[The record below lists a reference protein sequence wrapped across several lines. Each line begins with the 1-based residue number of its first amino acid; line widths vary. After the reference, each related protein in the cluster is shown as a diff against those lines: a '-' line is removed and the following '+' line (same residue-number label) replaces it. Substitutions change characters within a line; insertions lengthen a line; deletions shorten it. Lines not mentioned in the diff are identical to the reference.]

1 MSLFTLGA
9 RLAADA
15 RRLAA
20 TVKIS
25 RGDAMREIRRLAT
38 HSLQLTPAQLTVRER
53 ESPGRFDLSAYGIVF
68 DRRLR
73 GEPLPYVLGEWPFR
87 DHVFKVT
94 QDVLIPRPD
103 TEVLVEAALAAC
115 PEGRAVRVLDLGT
128 GSGCIALS
136 IALARP
142 AALVTGIDA
151 SDEAL
156 AVARENAERLGVSNA
171 HLLPSDWYRALSG
184 QTFDVIVANPP
195 YVAEGDPHLD
205 ALKYEPAR
213 ALVGGRDGL
222 EALRAV
228 ISAAPVHLEKAGI
241 LVVEHGYDQ
250 RDAVCQMFQA
260 AGFQSVE
267 TANDLS
273 GVPRIVV
280 GRLVKKA
287 PEKARRKSATV
298 SA

>member
-38 HSLQLTPAQLTVRER
+38 HALQLTPAQLIVRER

-87 DHVFKVT
+87 DHLFKVT

-103 TEVLVEAALAAC
+103 TEVLVEAALGAC
-115 PEGRAVRVLDLGT
+115 PEGRAARVLDLGT
-128 GSGCIALS
+128 GSGCIAIS

-142 AALVTGIDA
+142 AALVTGVDA
-151 SDEAL
+151 SEEAL
-156 AVARENAERLGVSNA
+156 AVARENAERLGASNA
-171 HLLPSDWYRALSG
+171 RLLQSDWYHALAG
-184 QTFDVIVANPP
+184 ETFEVIVSNPP

-205 ALKYEPAR
+205 ALKFEPVR
-213 ALVGGRDGL
+213 ALVGGSDGL
-222 EALRAV
+222 DALRV
-228 ISAAPVHLEKAGI
+228 VVSTAPSHLDAGGT

-250 RDAVCQMFQA
+250 RDEVCQMFTA

-280 GRLVKKA
+280 GRMARKA
-287 PEKARRKSATV
+287 PEKTRRKSTAV

>member
-38 HSLQLTPAQLTVRER
+38 HALHLTQAQLIVRER

-87 DHVFKVT
+87 EHVFKVT

-115 PEGRAVRVLDLGT
+115 PDGRPARVLDLGT
-128 GSGCIALS
+128 GSGCIAIS
-136 IALARP
+136 VALAR
-142 AALVTGIDA
+142 ATALVTGVDA
-151 SDEAL
+151 SEEAL
-156 AVARENAERLGVSNA
+156 GVARENAERLGATNVR
-171 HLLPSDWYRALSG
+171 LLESDWYRALMG
-184 QTFDVIVANPP
+184 QTFDVIVSNPP

-205 ALKYEPAR
+205 ALKFEPVR
-213 ALVGGRDGL
+213 ALVGGADGL
-222 EALRAV
+222 EALRTV
-228 ISAAPVHLEKAGI
+228 ISIAPGHLEPGGT

-250 RDAVCQMFQA
+250 RDAVCQLFAA

-280 GRLVKKA
+280 GRISRKA
-287 PEKARRKSATV
+287 PEKSRRKSAAV

>member
-38 HSLQLTPAQLTVRER
+38 HALQLTPAQLIVRER

-103 TEVLVEAALAAC
+103 TEVLVDAALAAC

-128 GSGCIALS
+128 GSGCIAIS

-142 AALVTGIDA
+142 SAMVTGVDA
-151 SDEAL
+151 SEEAL

-171 HLLPSDWYRALSG
+171 NLLESDWYRALGG
-184 QTFDVIVANPP
+184 QTFEVIVSNPP
-195 YVAEGDPHLD
+195 YVADGDPHLD
-205 ALKYEPAR
+205 ALKFEPTR
-213 ALVGGRDGL
+213 ALVGGADGL
-222 EALRAV
+222 EALRVV
-228 ISAAPVHLEKAGI
+228 ISTAPAHLESGGT

-250 RDAVCQMFQA
+250 REAVCQLFQK
-260 AGFQSVE
+260 AGFLSVE

-280 GRLVKKA
+280 GRIAKKA
-287 PEKARRKSATV
+287 QEKSRRKGAVV

>member
-38 HSLQLTPAQLTVRER
+38 HALQLTPAQLIVRER

-103 TEVLVEAALAAC
+103 TEVLVEAALGAC
-115 PEGRAVRVLDLGT
+115 PEGRSARILDLGT
-128 GSGCIALS
+128 GSGCIAIS

-142 AALVTGIDA
+142 AALVTGVDA
-151 SDEAL
+151 SPEAL
-156 AVARENAERLGVSNA
+156 AVARENAERLGASNA
-171 HLLPSDWYRALSG
+171 SLLESDWYRALAG
-184 QTFDVIVANPP
+184 QTFEVIVSNPP

-205 ALKYEPAR
+205 ALKFEPVR
-213 ALVGGRDGL
+213 ALVGGADGL
-222 EALRAV
+222 EALRVV
-228 ISAAPVHLEKAGI
+228 ISAAPGHLDPGGT

-250 RDAVCQMFQA
+250 RDAVCQLFAA

-280 GRLVKKA
+280 GRMARKV
-287 PEKARRKSATV
+287 PEKVRRKGAAV

>member
-38 HSLQLTPAQLTVRER
+38 HALHLTQAQLIVRER

-87 DHVFKVT
+87 EHVFKVT

-115 PEGRAVRVLDLGT
+115 PDGRPARVLDLGT
-128 GSGCIALS
+128 GSGCIAIS
-136 IALARP
+136 VALAR
-142 AALVTGIDA
+142 ATALVTGVDA
-151 SDEAL
+151 SEEAL
-156 AVARENAERLGVSNA
+156 GVARENAERLGATNVR
-171 HLLPSDWYRALSG
+171 LLESDWYRALTG
-184 QTFDVIVANPP
+184 QTFDVIVSNPP

-205 ALKYEPAR
+205 ALKFEPVR
-213 ALVGGRDGL
+213 ALVGGADGL
-222 EALRAV
+222 EALRTV
-228 ISAAPVHLEKAGI
+228 ISVAPGHLEPGGT

-250 RDAVCQMFQA
+250 RDAVCQLFAA

-280 GRLVKKA
+280 GRISHKA
-287 PEKARRKSATV
+287 PEKSRRKSAAV